1 MGKIRLAG
9 IVNDSIVDGPGLR
22 LAVFTQGCAHNCP
35 SCHNPETHDFNGGY
49 EEDIDNIVKMALNNP
64 LLSGVTLTGG
74 DPFYQVDACLELAYK
89 LSGHG
94 LSLIVYTGFTWEELD
109 ALRYNNPA
117 VNRFLHEMDFLID
130 GPFIREERDLSL
142 RFRGSTNQRIIDV
155 QKTLMQHELVT
166 ANW

>member
-22 LAVFTQGCAHNCP
+22 LAVFTQGCSHNCP
-35 SCHNPETHDFNGGY
+35 ACHNPETHDFKGGY
-49 EEDIDNIVKMALNNP
+49 DEDIDNIVKEALNNP

-74 DPFYQVDACLELAYK
+74 DPFYQVEPCLELAYK

-109 ALRYNNPA
+109 AIRFNNPS
-117 VNRFLHEMDFLID
+117 VNRFLHEIDFLID
-130 GPFIREERDLSL
+130 GPFIKEQRDLSL
-142 RFRGSTNQRIIDV
+142 RFRGSSNQRIIDV
-155 QKTLMQHELVT
+155 QKTLMNHELVV

>member
-22 LAVFTQGCAHNCP
+22 LAVFTQGCAHHCP
-35 SCHNPETHDFNGGY
+35 ACHNPETHDFHGGY
-49 EEDIDNIVKMALNNP
+49 EEDIDSIVKMALNNP

-94 LSLIVYTGFTWEELD
+94 LSLIAYTGFTWEELD
-109 ALRYNNPA
+109 SLRHSNSNID
-117 VNRFLHEMDFLID
+117 RLIHEIDFLID
-130 GPFIREERDLSL
+130 GPFKQEERDISL

-155 QKTLMQHELVT
+155 QKTLFQHQLIL

>member
-9 IVNDSIVDGPGLR
+9 IVNDSIVDGPGIR
-22 LAVFTQGCAHNCP
+22 LAVFTQGCAHHCLG
-35 SCHNPETHDFNGGY
+35 CHNPETHDFEGGY
-49 EEDIDNIVKMALNNP
+49 EEDIDKIVKMALQNP

-74 DPFYQVDACLELAYK
+74 DPLYQVDACLELAYK

-109 ALRYNNPA
+109 VLRKQNEN
-117 VNRFLHEMDFLID
+117 VDRFLHEVDYLID
-130 GPFIREERDLSL
+130 GPFLIDERDISL

-155 QKTLMQHELVT
+155 QKTLH
-166 ANW
+166 ANEVILASW